1 MKLQTKTNVA
11 IVAVFLTLAVI
22 TTVLTLQWHNSY
34 AIKAAE
40 NRVGLY
46 IRAAWEIYGSKTERI
61 HGVLRV
67 LAEDEKVEALLT
79 RGADGSTVRMLQEEL
94 HSILLDQNMDVLNVI
109 DASGRVMLRA
119 NPASDRGDSLA
130 DDPMVAKVL
139 QEGSNSSGT
148 VSLSRERLLRE
159 GESLVERCEQ
169 FGGEPR
175 GMMAGASVPVFSAGR
190 LAGVLQMGNLLNGAV
205 EKVDRIRDSVFANEQ
220 YAGKPLGTATIFM
233 EDLRISTNVLNQDG
247 SRAIGTR
254 VSEEVADHVLG
265 QGRSWIGRAWVVNDW
280 YLSRYDPI
288 VAPDGSVVGILYI
301 GELEQ
306 KYLDMRSR
314 AVAVN
319 LAVVLGGMLLAM
331 VVFFLVIRTI
341 LSPIERLH
349 AATKRLS
356 DGDLTHRVEVGSE
369 DEIGELAKSFNQM
382 AEQLL
387 KDQQEI
393 EKSQGELK
401 KSNRDQKV
409 VNRNYMEMLGFVS
422 HELKTPLGSAIL
434 GLYSVKDGYLGQL
447 NETQHRVLGSVA
459 DSLEFFNEM
468 IKHYLDLSRV
478 EKGELKVN
486 KRMVNLLNDVVRPVT
501 EGMQSALKNK
511 GMTIHNCL
519 TSRMEVDADR
529 DLLRIVYDNL
539 LSNAIKYGRESGVIR
554 LEAQPSNGDMVLGVY
569 NEGEGVPP
577 GKMCMLFRKFSRI
590 DNPKHAGM
598 KGTGLGLYI
607 CKEIIERHGG
617 RIWAE
622 SRAGEWI
629 KFSFTLPNQKDG
641 AIHESKETD
650 FGG

>member
-1 MKLQTKTNVA
+1 MKLQTKTNFA
-11 IVAVFLTLAVI
+11 IFAVFLTLAVI
-22 TTVLTLQWHNSY
+22 TTVLTLQWHNSH

-46 IRAAWEIYGSKTERI
+46 IRAAWEIYSSKIERI
-61 HGVLRV
+61 QGVLRV
-67 LAEDEKVEALLT
+67 LGEDEKVEALLT
-79 RGADGSTVRMLQEEL
+79 GAAGVPPVNVLQEEL
-94 HSILLDQNMDVLNVI
+94 HAILLDQNMDILNLI
-109 DASGRVMLRA
+109 DASGRVLLRA
-119 NPASDRGDSLA
+119 NPASDRNDSLA
-130 DDPMVAKVL
+130 DDPMVARVL
-139 QEGSNSSGT
+139 REGKSCAGT
-148 VSLSRERLLRE
+148 VVLSRDRLLRE
-159 GESLVERCEQ
+159 GRRLVERCEQ

-175 GMMAGASVPVFSAGR
+175 GMMAGAAVPVFSAGK
-190 LAGVLQMGNLLNGAV
+190 LVGVLQMGNLLNGAV

-220 YAGKPLGTATIFM
+220 YDGKPLGTATIFM
-233 EDLRISTNVLNQDG
+233 GDLRISTNVLSQNGD
-247 SRAIGTR
+247 RAIGTR

-265 QGRSWIGRAWVVNDW
+265 QGRPWVGRAWVVNDW

-288 VAPDGSVVGILYI
+288 LSPDGSLIGILYI

-341 LSPIERLH
+341 LSPVRRLH
-349 AATKRLS
+349 SATKRLS
-356 DGDLTHRVEVGSE
+356 DGDLTHRVVVGSQ
-369 DEIGELAKSFNQM
+369 DEIGELAESFNQM

-393 EKSQGELK
+393 QKNQGELK
-401 KSNRDQKV
+401 KRNRDQKTI
-409 VNRNYMEMLGFVS
+409 NRNYMEMLGFVS

-434 GLYSVKDGYLGQL
+434 GLYSVKDGYLGEL
-447 NETQHRVLGSVA
+447 NDTQKRVLGSVA

-486 KRMVNLLNDVVRPVT
+486 KRQINLLSDVVRPVT
-501 EGMQSALKNK
+501 EGLQSALKNK

-519 TSRMEVDADR
+519 TSRIEVDADR

-539 LSNAIKYGRESGVIR
+539 LSNAIKYGRDSGVIR
-554 LEAQPSNGDMVLGVY
+554 LEAQPSNGDMVLAVY
-569 NEGEGVPP
+569 NEGDGVPP
-577 GKMCMLFRKFSRI
+577 EKMSQLFRKFSRVE
-590 DNPKHAGM
+590 NPKHAGM

-607 CKEIIERHGG
+607 CREIIERHGG
-617 RIWAE
+617 KIWAE
-622 SRAGEWI
+622 SRVEQWI

-641 AIHESKETD
+641 AIQ
-650 FGG
+650 

>member
-11 IVAVFLTLAVI
+11 ILAVFLTLAVI
-22 TTVLTLQWHNSY
+22 TTVLTLQWHNSH

-67 LAEDEKVEALLT
+67 LAEDEKVEMLLT
-79 RGADGSTVRMLQEEL
+79 GGGGSPLSGVLQEEL
-94 HSILLDQNMDVLNVI
+94 HSILLDQNMDVLNLT
-109 DASGRVMLRA
+109 DASGRVLLRA
-119 NPASDRGDSLA
+119 NPASERSDSLH
-130 DDPMVAKVL
+130 DDPMVAHVL
-139 QEGSNSSGT
+139 RHGKSSSGT
-148 VSLSRERLLRE
+148 ILLSQERLLSE
-159 GESLVERCEQ
+159 GQRLVQRCEQ

-175 GMMAGASVPVFSAGR
+175 GMMAGAAVPVFSRGK
-190 LAGVLQMGNLLNGAV
+190 LVGVLQMGNLLNGAV
-205 EKVDRIRDSVFANEQ
+205 EKVDRIRDSVFANEE
-220 YAGKPLGTATIFM
+220 YGGKPLGTATIFM
-233 EDLRISTNVLNQDG
+233 EDLRISTNVINQDG

-254 VSEEVADHVLG
+254 ASREVADHVL
-265 QGRSWIGRAWVVNDW
+265 RHARPWIGRAWVVNDW

-288 VAPDGSVVGILYI
+288 LSPDGSVIGILYI

-331 VVFFLVIRTI
+331 VIFFLVIRTI
-341 LSPIERLH
+341 LSPIGRLH

-356 DGDLTHRVEVGSE
+356 DGDLTHRVEVGSQ
-369 DEIGELAKSFNQM
+369 DEIGELADSFNQM

-387 KDQQEI
+387 QDQQEI
-393 EKSQGELK
+393 QKSQGDLK
-401 KSNRDQKV
+401 KSNRDQKII
-409 VNRNYMEMLGFVS
+409 NRNYMEMLGFVS

-434 GLYSVKDGYLGQL
+434 GLYSVKDGYLGKL
-447 NETQHRVLGSVA
+447 NETQQRVLGSVA
-459 DSLEFFNEM
+459 DSLEFFSEM

-486 KRMVNLLNDVVRPVT
+486 KRQVNLLNDVVRPVM

-519 TSRMEVDADR
+519 TSRMEVDGDR

-539 LSNAIKYGRESGVIR
+539 LSNAIKYGRDSGVIR

-569 NEGEGVPP
+569 NEGEGVPQSR
-577 GKMCMLFRKFSRI
+577 MSMLFRKFSRI

-617 RIWAE
+617 KIWAE

-641 AIHESKETD
+641 AIHESKEAD
-650 FGG
+650 FGS